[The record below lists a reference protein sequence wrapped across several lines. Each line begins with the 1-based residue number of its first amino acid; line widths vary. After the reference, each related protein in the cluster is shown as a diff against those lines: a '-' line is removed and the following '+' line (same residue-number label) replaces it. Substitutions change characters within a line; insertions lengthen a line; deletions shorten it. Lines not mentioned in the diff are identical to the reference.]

1 MRRVPTSWGNDSR
14 DTALGAGLLPR
25 SLSTAPNANAAIASP
40 QTAPTAT
47 RLRLILA
54 AFTASDVR
62 RRLADSSV
70 RTAT

>member
-1 MRRVPTSWGNDSR
+1 M
-14 DTALGAGLLPR
+14 
-25 SLSTAPNANAAIASP
+25 
-40 QTAPTAT
+40 AT

-54 AFTASDVR
+54 PFTASDVR